1 MNDFAWLT
9 HAFLNQMMVRHR
21 LLWWLPIKC
30 VDQWRAVDCMSPW
43 NDLTFWS
50 CWVGGV
56 RNQRLQSVALVHRSL
71 LTVSQGKTEC
81 SYHGSDGIN
90 LISPSSICSI
100 SFNYAESITVANL
113 SRRHLNTDASSK
125 LTFRICEGCVILW
138 VNRCAERQ
146 AATLSFSFLLPFPSI
161 HFKRFLTQ
169 PSCHDNP
176 IHAACFLMLQSTQ
189 KTPLLLLFDCHRCTK
204 PGGCFPQGA
213 LSNKGIQPTDFEVPL

>member
-1 MNDFAWLT
+1 MNDFARPA
-9 HAFLNQMMVRHR
+9 HAFLNQMMVGHR

-50 CWVGGV
+50 CWGGGV

-81 SYHGSDGIN
+81 SYHGSDGIY

-125 LTFRICEGCVILW
+125 LTFRICEGCVFLW

-146 AATLSFSFLLPFPSI
+146 ADSLLLVSSAVPFHPLQTLSNPAQLPWQSNPCSLFSDAAKYSKNPPAAVIWLPSLYQARWLLSSGSPF
-161 HFKRFLTQ
+161 K
-169 PSCHDNP
+169 
-176 IHAACFLMLQSTQ
+176 
-189 KTPLLLLFDCHRCTK
+189 
-204 PGGCFPQGA
+204 
-213 LSNKGIQPTDFEVPL
+213 